1 MMRATLLLALAATA
15 GCRAQAVPPM
25 SVVAFPAVVARTDV
39 VCEVRAFERVA
50 MSMACWPAAD
60 FTGQNVPVWFNG
72 TWAWPNEKASATAVH
87 YSNFTLTDEGR
98 FLPGENVVA
107 PAAPDA
113 PPARADTLQVNAK
126 QVQIGAPGYMPTVT
140 FSPFDLPYGFGIADA
155 ALEYTKQDTYQT
167 YYCDVVTATLSYM
180 RVFLGPDGY
189 LGYFGC

>member
-1 MMRATLLLALAATA
+1 
-15 GCRAQAVPPM
+15 
-25 SVVAFPAVVARTDV
+25 
-39 VCEVRAFERVA
+39 

-140 FSPFDLPYGFGIADA
+140 FSPP
-155 ALEYTKQDTYQT
+155 T
-167 YYCDVVTATLSYM
+167 
-180 RVFLGPDGY
+180 FL
-189 LGYFGC
+189 LLFILISTTTSFSASNA

>member
-1 MMRATLLLALAATA
+1 
-15 GCRAQAVPPM
+15 
-25 SVVAFPAVVARTDV
+25 
-39 VCEVRAFERVA
+39 

-98 FLPGENVVA
+98 FLPGENVVV

-113 PPARADTLQVNAK
+113 PPARADTLQVYA
-126 QVQIGAPGYMPTVT
+126 
-140 FSPFDLPYGFGIADA
+140 
-155 ALEYTKQDTYQT
+155 KQDTYQT

-189 LGYFGC
+189 LG

>member
-1 MMRATLLLALAATA
+1 
-15 GCRAQAVPPM
+15 
-25 SVVAFPAVVARTDV
+25 
-39 VCEVRAFERVA
+39 

-107 PAAPDA
+107 PAAP
-113 PPARADTLQVNAK
+113 
-126 QVQIGAPGYMPTVT
+126 
-140 FSPFDLPYGFGIADA
+140 
-155 ALEYTKQDTYQT
+155 EYTKQDTYQT

-189 LGYFGC
+189 LGYFGCQTTRRLTESASRSCGEGLGTRSSRGP